1 MKSNFSRRD
10 FLKLSGLGLTSLA
23 VGRFV
28 PDFGNFDDSSL
39 IRIATKSMSVYR
51 EPSDK
56 SVITAS
62 YNRDEL
68 IHVYEEVTA
77 DEPKW
82 NPVWFRVWGGYMH
95 RGSIQRVKI
104 LPNIPM
110 TSLPE
115 GTRQLAEVTVPFT
128 QPWRHTKTYGWQ
140 PLGWRM
146 YYQSVYWIDAIQPG
160 PDGLTWYRIFDELSG
175 SYYVTGA
182 HLRPI
187 PSDNLVPI
195 SPNVSWENKRIDVN
209 LTTQTLVAYEYDK
222 TVFQTNIASGIPGG
236 GNGKGLSTTT
246 PQGVFHIQE
255 KNPSK
260 HMGNGNLFSDATDYE
275 LAGVPWTSFF
285 TDAGHAFHGTYWHE
299 NFGTPQ
305 SHGCVNMRT
314 NEANWLFRWS
324 QPYPDPNNLA
334 KDYDIRGGDSAG
346 TTVNIHY

>member
-1 MKSNFSRRD
+1 MNPRFSRRD
-10 FLKLSGLGLTSLA
+10 FLKLSGLGLTGLA

-28 PDFGNFDDSSL
+28 PEFGGFDDSNL
-39 IRIATKSMSVYR
+39 IRIATKSMSVYS

-56 SVITAS
+56 SVIKAS

-104 LPNIPM
+104 LPNLPM

-140 PLGWRM
+140 PLEWRL
-146 YYQSVYWIDAIQPG
+146 YYESVHWIDAVEPG

-175 SYYVTGA
+175 TYYVTGA

-187 PSDNLVPI
+187 PHENLAPI
-195 SPNVSWENKRIDVN
+195 SPEVPWENKRIDVN
-209 LTTQTLVAYEYDK
+209 LAAQTLAAYEYDK
-222 TVFQTNIASGIPGG
+222 VVFQTNIASGIPGG
-236 GNGKGLSTTT
+236 GGGKGLSTTT
-246 PQGVFHIQE
+246 PSGQFNIQE
-255 KNPSK
+255 KLPSK
-260 HMGNGNLFSDATDYE
+260 HMGGGDLFASVDDYV
-275 LAGVPWTSFF
+275 LAGVPYTCFF
-285 TDAGHAFHGTYWHE
+285 TEAGHAFHGTYWHE

-305 SHGCVNMRT
+305 SHGCINMRT
-314 NEANWLFRWS
+314 NEAQWIFRWARPEHTVAQLS
-324 QPYPDPNNLA
+324 DKY
-334 KDYDIRGGDSAG
+334 YFRGYG